1 MENGEMS
8 AMTDKM
14 NGLAGKGTANTALG
28 LGIAGTALALGS
40 MGLFGL
46 GGNRQGMMN
55 PQMSPFVTTREFYE
69 NALAMQDRRFDDYK
83 SMRDITDSLLEK
95 INQINAKVEVAAA
108 TTPLYVQAETAARKA
123 ADAILVSYMNGN
135 FQPIEVAE
143 LTVGSGATARTP
155 YNPLF
160 NLGF

>member
-1 MENGEMS
+1 MENGEMNKEY
-8 AMTDKM
+8 A
-14 NGLAGKGTANTALG
+14 NKGVGNTALG

-46 GGNRQGMMN
+46 GGNRGQMN
-55 PQMSPFVTTREFYE
+55 PQMSPFVTTREFYD
-69 NALAMQDRRFDDYK
+69 NVLAMQDRRFDDYK
-83 SMRDITDSLLEK
+83 SMRDITDVLLEK

-135 FQPIEVAE
+135 FQPVEIAEV
-143 LTVGSGATARTP
+143 TVGSGATARTP

>member
-1 MENGEMS
+1 METGENTQKEGMFAS
-8 AMTDKM
+8 
-14 NGLAGKGTANTALG
+14 KGTGNTALG

-46 GGNRQGMMN
+46 GGRGAQMN

-69 NALAMQDRRFDDYK
+69 NALAMQDRRFEDYK
-83 SMRDITDSLLEK
+83 SMRDITDGLLEK
-95 INQINAKVEVAAA
+95 LNDINAKVEVAAA
-108 TTPLYVQAETAARKA
+108 TTPLYVAAETAARKA

-135 FQPIEVAE
+135 FQPIEIAQI
-143 LTVGSGATARTP
+143 TVGEGATARTP
-155 YNPLF
+155 YNPLI

>member
-1 MENGEMS
+1 MENGEINNK
-8 AMTDKM
+8 DY
-14 NGLAGKGTANTALG
+14 AGKGTANTALG

-46 GGNRQGMMN
+46 GNRGGQMN
-55 PQMSPFVTTREFYE
+55 PQMAPFATTREFYD
-69 NALAMQDRRFDDYK
+69 NMLAMQDRRFEDYK
-83 SMRDITDSLLEK
+83 SMRDITDGILEK
-95 INQINAKVEVAAA
+95 LNDINAKVEVAAA
-108 TTPLYVQAETAARKA
+108 TTPLYVQAEAAARKA

-135 FQPIEVAE
+135 FQPIEIAE
-143 LTVGSGATARTP
+143 VTVGTGATARTP

>member
-1 MENGEMS
+1 METGESTQKEGMFAS
-8 AMTDKM
+8 
-14 NGLAGKGTANTALG
+14 KGTGNTALG

-46 GGNRQGMMN
+46 GGRGGQMN

-69 NALAMQDRRFDDYK
+69 NALAMQDRRFEDYK
-83 SMRDITDSLLEK
+83 SMRDITDGLLEK
-95 INQINAKVEVAAA
+95 LNDINAKVEVAAA
-108 TTPLYVQAETAARKA
+108 TTPLYVAAETAARKA

-135 FQPIEVAE
+135 FQPIEIAQVTIGE
-143 LTVGSGATARTP
+143 GATARTP

>member
-1 MENGEMS
+1 
-8 AMTDKM
+8 M
-14 NGLAGKGTANTALG
+14 NKEYANKGVGNTALG

-46 GGNRQGMMN
+46 GGNRGQMN
-55 PQMSPFVTTREFYE
+55 PQMSPFVTTREFYD
-69 NALAMQDRRFDDYK
+69 NVLAMQDRRFDDYK
-83 SMRDITDSLLEK
+83 SMRDITDVLLEK

-135 FQPIEVAE
+135 FQPVEIAEV
-143 LTVGSGATARTP
+143 TVGSGATARTP

>member
-1 MENGEMS
+1 MENGEMNKEY
-8 AMTDKM
+8 A
-14 NGLAGKGTANTALG
+14 NKGVGNTALG

-46 GGNRQGMMN
+46 GNRGGQMN
-55 PQMSPFVTTREFYE
+55 PQMSPFVTTREFYD

-83 SMRDITDSLLEK
+83 SMRDITDVLLEK

-135 FQPIEVAE
+135 FQPIEIAE
-143 LTVGSGATARTP
+143 VTVGTGATARTP

>member
-1 MENGEMS
+1 MENGEMNKEY
-8 AMTDKM
+8 A
-14 NGLAGKGTANTALG
+14 NKGVGNTALG

-46 GGNRQGMMN
+46 GANRGQMN
-55 PQMSPFVTTREFYE
+55 PQMAPFVTTREFYD
-69 NALAMQDRRFDDYK
+69 NMLAMQDRRFEDYK

-135 FQPIEVAE
+135 FQPVEIAEV
-143 LTVGSGATARTP
+143 TVGSGATARTP

>member
-1 MENGEMS
+1 
-8 AMTDKM
+8 M
-14 NGLAGKGTANTALG
+14 NKDYAGKGTANTALG

-46 GGNRQGMMN
+46 NGNRGQQN
-55 PQMSPFVTTREFYE
+55 SQMAPFATVREFYD
-69 NALAMQDRRFDDYK
+69 NMLAMQDRRFEDYK
-83 SMRDITDSLLEK
+83 SMRDITDGLLEK

-135 FQPIEVAE
+135 FQPVEIAEV
-143 LTVGSGATARTP
+143 TVGGTATARTP

-160 NLGF
+160 NLGL

>member
-1 MENGEMS
+1 
-8 AMTDKM
+8 M
-14 NGLAGKGTANTALG
+14 NKDYANKGVGNTALG
-28 LGIAGTALALGS
+28 LGIAGTALGLGS

-46 GGNRQGMMN
+46 GGNRGQQS
-55 PQMSPFVTTREFYE
+55 PQMSPFVNTREFYD
-69 NALAMQDRRFDDYK
+69 NMLAIQDRRFEDYK
-83 SMRDITDSLLEK
+83 SMRDITDVLLEK

-135 FQPIEVAE
+135 FQPIEIAE
-143 LTVGSGATARTP
+143 ITVGTGATARTP

>member
-1 MENGEMS
+1 MEAGENTQMQNGAAS
-8 AMTDKM
+8 
-14 NGLAGKGTANTALG
+14 KGTANTALG

-46 GGNRQGMMN
+46 GGGRGQVN
-55 PQMSPFVTTREFYE
+55 PQMSPFATVREFYE
-69 NALAMQDRRFDDYK
+69 NALAMQDRRFEDYK
-83 SMRDITDSLLEK
+83 SMRDITDGLLEK
-95 INQINAKVEVAAA
+95 LNDINAKVEVAAA
-108 TTPLYVQAETAARKA
+108 TTPLYVQAEAAARKA

-135 FQPIEVAE
+135 FQPIEIAE
-143 LTVGSGATARTP
+143 VTVGSGATARTP

>member
-1 MENGEMS
+1 
-8 AMTDKM
+8 M
-14 NGLAGKGTANTALG
+14 NKDYAGKGTANTALG
-28 LGIAGTALALGS
+28 MGIAGTALALGS

-46 GGNRQGMMN
+46 GNRGGQVN
-55 PQMSPFVTTREFYE
+55 PQMTPFATVRELYD
-69 NALAMQDRRFDDYK
+69 NMLAMQDRRFDDYK
-83 SMRDITDSLLEK
+83 SMRDITDGLLEK
-95 INQINAKVEVAAA
+95 INDINAKVEVAAA

-135 FQPIEVAE
+135 FQPVEIAEV
-143 LTVGSGATARTP
+143 TVGSTATARTP

>member
-1 MENGEMS
+1 METGENTKMENGFAS
-8 AMTDKM
+8 
-14 NGLAGKGTANTALG
+14 KGTANTALG

-46 GGNRQGMMN
+46 NNNKGTQAD

-69 NALAMQDRRFDDYK
+69 NALAMQDKRFEDYK
-83 SMRDITDSLLEK
+83 SVRDITDSLLEK
-95 INQINAKVEVAAA
+95 INNINAKVEVAAA

-135 FQPIEVAE
+135 FQPIEIAE
-143 LTVGSGATARTP
+143 VTVGSGATARTP

>member
-1 MENGEMS
+1 MESGENIQREGMFAS
-8 AMTDKM
+8 
-14 NGLAGKGTANTALG
+14 KGTGNTALG

-46 GGNRQGMMN
+46 GNRGGQMN

-69 NALAMQDRRFDDYK
+69 NALAMQDRRFEDYK
-83 SMRDITDSLLEK
+83 SMRDITDGLLEK
-95 INQINAKVEVAAA
+95 LNDINAKVEVAAA
-108 TTPLYVQAETAARKA
+108 TTPLYVAAETAARKA

-135 FQPIEVAE
+135 FQPIEVAQV
-143 LTVGSGATARTP
+143 TVGEGATARTP

>member
-1 MENGEMS
+1 MFAS
-8 AMTDKM
+8 
-14 NGLAGKGTANTALG
+14 KGTGNTALG
-28 LGIAGTALALGS
+28 LGIAGTVLGLGS

-46 GGNRQGMMN
+46 GGRGGQMN

-69 NALAMQDRRFDDYK
+69 NALAMQDRRFEDYK
-83 SMRDITDSLLEK
+83 SMRDITDGILEK
-95 INQINAKVEVAAA
+95 LNDINAKVEVAAA

-135 FQPIEVAE
+135 FQPIEIAE
-143 LTVGSGATARTP
+143 VTVGSGATARTP

>member
-1 MENGEMS
+1 MTEGELNQ
-8 AMTDKM
+8 TEH
-14 NGLAGKGTANTALG
+14 LASKGTANTALG

-46 GGNRQGMMN
+46 NGNRGQMN
-55 PQMSPFVTTREFYE
+55 PQMSPFTTTREFYD
-69 NALAMQDRRFDDYK
+69 NMLAMQDRRFEDYK
-83 SMRDITDSLLEK
+83 SMRDITDGLLEK
-95 INQINAKVEVAAA
+95 LNEINAKVEVAAA
-108 TTPLYVQAETAARKA
+108 TTPLYVQAEAAARKA

-135 FQPIEVAE
+135 FQPIEIAE
-143 LTVGSGATARTP
+143 VTVGTGATARTP